1 VATRAPHREQIEN
14 LLKEYVTLS
23 KGQSELLTKIAES
36 EVAESIF
43 NSNAIENSTLTLKE
57 TEQIIFDS
65 YVGKGLE
72 LREVLEAKN
81 LNQVYQLP
89 NQLSEGSI
97 LKAHAALLSGIND
110 SIAGRYRKKGESVR
124 VGNHVAPPS
133 EQVPSLIEDLL
144 NRFESETQNYFVDKI
159 ARFHLEFELIH
170 PFCDGNGR
178 IGRVLVNWQLKAMKC
193 PPIIIRNTE
202 KKKYYSAFREF
213 KILKKAAVFEKMI
226 LLALLE
232 SFHKRLAYLKKQKII
247 TLAEWVRAHKASPAA
262 TYNAAKRQ
270 SIPAFR
276 ENEIWMI
283 AK

>member
-1 VATRAPHREQIEN
+1 MTTRAPHREQIEE
-14 LLKEYVTLS
+14 LLKDYVRLS
-23 KGQSELLTKIAES
+23 KGHADLLEKISES

-89 NQLSEGSI
+89 SQLSETSI
-97 LKAHAALLSGIND
+97 LRAHATLLSGIAD
-110 SIAGRYRKKGESVR
+110 SFAGRYRKKGESVR
-124 VGNHVAPPS
+124 VGSHLAPPS
-133 EQVPSLIEDLL
+133 EQVPTLVEELL
-144 NRFESETQNYFVDKI
+144 NWFESDTLNYFIDKI
-159 ARFHLEFELIH
+159 ARFHLDFELIH

-178 IGRVLVNWQLKAMKC
+178 IGRVIINWQLKAVKC
-193 PPIIIRNTE
+193 PPIIIRNSE

-213 KILKKAAVFEKMI
+213 KVLKKSATFEKML

-232 SFHKRLAYLKKQKII
+232 SFHKRLAYLRKQKII
-247 TLAEWVRAHKASPAA
+247 TLAEWVRSHRASPSA

-283 AK
+283 GK